1 MNECAYSARS
11 TAIRQD
17 MPNTWGFH
25 TVSYLAAEVDW
36 RCVVVVAVYRLL
48 FTVTNGL
55 NQMP

>member
-1 MNECAYSARS
+1 MMNECAYSARS

-36 RCVVVVAVYRLL
+36 RCVVVVAVVSWTFVYR
-48 FTVTNGL
+48 N
-55 NQMP
+55 